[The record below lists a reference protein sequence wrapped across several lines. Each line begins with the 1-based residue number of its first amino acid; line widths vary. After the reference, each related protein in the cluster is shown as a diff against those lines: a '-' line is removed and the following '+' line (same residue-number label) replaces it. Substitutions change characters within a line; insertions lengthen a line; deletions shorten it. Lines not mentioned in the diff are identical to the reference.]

1 MIQKLDTATCR
12 KMHVAL
18 VADNAYVMVYEAL
31 KDLNPEKTKMHH
43 VEIWLTALE
52 LTSQLTESPAPEEIL
67 EVMMEQLQEE
77 TTGVHDAELI
87 ATTCV
92 CQLAARRKQIDNVD
106 NIVKMLMPYCK
117 KNPDFYPLLEK
128 IDGKEQ
134 RMLQMG
140 KKVDALTHAFT
151 IVKDEGVQKAVELF
165 TGYINMAVTLTPSTM
180 ESSLLAFNLFNI
192 QSGHIFDELIMSVYE
207 KYIERIAPGTR
218 IEMILGNK
226 NVAEN
231 GGVQLNTA
239 QPVLPS
245 GNEFIQMLSNLKQ
258 LK

>member
-1 MIQKLDTATCR
+1 
-12 KMHVAL
+12 MHIAL

-31 KDLNPEKTKMHH
+31 KAMNPEKTEMHH

-52 LTSQLTESPAPEEIL
+52 LTAQLTNSPAPEEIL
-67 EVMMEQLQEE
+67 EVLMEQLQEE
-77 TTGVHDAELI
+77 ANGDHDAELI
-87 ATTCV
+87 ATICV

-117 KNPDFYPLLEK
+117 QNPDFYPLLEK

-134 RMLQMG
+134 RMLQVG

-151 IVKDEGVQKAVELF
+151 MVKDEGTQKAVELF
-165 TGYINMAVTLTPSTM
+165 TGFINMAVTLTPSTM

-192 QSGHIFDELIMSVYE
+192 TSDHIFDDLIMSVYE
-207 KYIERIAPGTR
+207 KYVERIAPGTR

-231 GGVQLNTA
+231 GGMQLNTA
-239 QPVLPS
+239 QPTLPG
-245 GNEFIQMLSNLKQ
+245 GNDFLQMLSTLNQMRQ